1 MTRRDALDM
10 FLLSAFWGVSF
21 LLIRLSGEV
30 FPPVWVALLR
40 SVFGA
45 AVLLLA
51 LRLGRH
57 SLPPARL
64 WKPLLLVALFNNV
77 IPWSFFAWGEQ
88 TVSSNIAAIIN
99 ATTPLFALLIGL
111 TLRDTRLSGL
121 TLGGVLLGLGGVA
134 LTVSGGLGGGHA
146 TLHGV
151 IILLLASLGYAVA
164 TTIAK
169 RTLGGLNPVGLATT
183 QLGLSSVML
192 LPVAL
197 IGPAPAPLTLTAVG
211 AALFLGVVGSGLAY
225 LLYYG
230 LLAHVSPTQVTP
242 VTYALPVWGLGWA
255 ALAGEPVGAL
265 SVLGVLVVLSGLG
278 LINLPPRTKPGAATV
293 QTDA

>member
-1 MTRRDALDM
+1 MTRTDAVQM

-21 LLIRLSGEV
+21 LLIRYSGEV
-30 FPPVWVALLR
+30 FPPVWMALLR

-45 AVLLLA
+45 LVLYAA

-57 SLPPARL
+57 TLPPARL
-64 WKPLLLVALFNNV
+64 WKPLVLVALFNNV

-111 TLRDTRLSGL
+111 SLREARLRGPVIA
-121 TLGGVLLGLGGVA
+121 GVLLGLGGVA

-146 TLHGV
+146 TVQGV
-151 IILLLASLGYAVA
+151 IVLALASLGYAIA

-169 RTLGGLNPVGLATT
+169 RTLSGLDPVGLATS
-183 QLGLSSVML
+183 QLTLSALML

-197 IGPAPAPLTLTAVG
+197 LGAHP
-211 AALFLGVVGSGLAY
+211 AALTSRAAVSVIFLGIVGSGLAY

-230 LLAHVSPTQVTP
+230 LLARVSPTQVTA

-255 ALAGEPVGAL
+255 ALAGEPVGL
-265 SVLGVLVVLSGLG
+265 VSLVGVVIVLAGLG
-278 LINLPPRTKPGAATV
+278 LINLPTRPPRVVPST
-293 QTDA
+293 

>member
-1 MTRRDALDM
+1 MTRRDALEM

-45 AVLLLA
+45 LVLIAA

-57 SLPPARL
+57 ALPPARL

-111 TLRDTRLSGL
+111 TLRDTRLHGL
-121 TLGGVLLGLGGVA
+121 TLGGVLLGMAGVA

-146 TLHGV
+146 KLHGV

-183 QLGLSSVML
+183 QLGLSSVIL

-197 IGPAPAPLTLTAVG
+197 IGPAPAPLTLSAVG
-211 AALFLGVVGSGLAY
+211 AVAFLGVVGSGLAY

-230 LLAHVSPTQVTP
+230 LLARVSPTQVTA

-265 SVLGVLVVLSGLG
+265 SVVGVLVVLAGLG
-278 LINLPPRTKPGAATV
+278 LINLPPRPKPLAGAV
-293 QTDA
+293 RPES

>member
-21 LLIRLSGEV
+21 LLIRLGGEV

-111 TLRDTRLSGL
+111 TLSDTRLSGL
-121 TLGGVLLGLGGVA
+121 TLGGVLLGMGGVA

-183 QLGLSSVML
+183 QLGLSSVIL

-197 IGPAPAPLTLTAVG
+197 IGPAPAPDPDRRGRHPLPGCRRQRTGVPAVLRPAG
-211 AALFLGVVGSGLAY
+211 PRQPHPGHRR
-225 LLYYG
+225 
-230 LLAHVSPTQVTP
+230 HVRP
-242 VTYALPVWGLGWA
+242 AGLGT
-255 ALAGEPVGAL
+255 
-265 SVLGVLVVLSGLG
+265 GLG
-278 LINLPPRTKPGAATV
+278 GAGRGTGRGCPCWACSWCSRGWV
-293 QTDA
+293 

>member
-1 MTRRDALDM
+1 MTRRDVFQM
-10 FLLSAFWGVSF
+10 FLLSAFWGISF
-21 LLIRLSGEV
+21 LLIRYSGEV

-40 SVFGA
+40 SVFGVL
-45 AVLLLA
+45 VLLGA

-99 ATTPLFALLIGL
+99 ATTPLFALMIGL
-111 TLRDTRLSGL
+111 SLRESRLRGAVL
-121 TLGGVLLGLGGVA
+121 AGVLLGMGGVA

-146 TLHGV
+146 TVQGIV
-151 IILLLASLGYAVA
+151 VLLLASLGYAVA

-169 RTLGGLNPVGLATT
+169 RTLAGLDPVGLATT
-183 QLGLSSVML
+183 QLGLSAVIL

-197 IGPAPAPLTLTAVG
+197 AGPQPDSLTARAVLSV
-211 AALFLGVVGSGLAY
+211 AVLGIVGSGLAY

-230 LLAHVSPTQVTP
+230 LLARVSPTQVTA
-242 VTYALPVWGLGWA
+242 VTYALPVWGLGWG
-255 ALAGEPVGAL
+255 ALAGEPVGWL
-265 SVLGVLVVLSGLG
+265 SLLGVLVVLSGLG
-278 LINLPPRTKPGAATV
+278 LINAPPGRRRTAT
-293 QTDA
+293 QA

>member
-1 MTRRDALDM
+1 MTRKDALQM

-21 LLIRLSGEV
+21 LLIRYSGEV

-45 AVLLLA
+45 LVLVAA

-57 SLPPARL
+57 ALPPARL
-64 WKPLLLVALFNNV
+64 WRPLLLVAVFNNV
-77 IPWSFFAWGEQ
+77 IPWTFFAWGEQ

-111 TLRDTRLSGL
+111 GLREQKLRGPVLA
-121 TLGGVLLGLGGVA
+121 GVLLGLGGVA

-146 TLHGV
+146 TLAGV
-151 IILLLASLGYAVA
+151 VILALASLGYAIA

-169 RTLGGLNPVGLATT
+169 RTLSGLDPVGLATT
-183 QLGLSSVML
+183 QLGLSALIL
-192 LPVAL
+192 LP
-197 IGPAPAPLTLTAVG
+197 
-211 AALFLGVVGSGLAY
+211 AALLGAHPAALTGRAAVSVVFLGVVGSGLAY

-230 LLAHVSPTQVTP
+230 LLARVSPTQVTA

-255 ALAGEPVGAL
+255 ALAGEPVGVL
-265 SVLGVLVVLSGLG
+265 SLAGVLVVLAGLG
-278 LINLPPRTKPGAATV
+278 LINAPARRPRPAPA
-293 QTDA
+293 

>member
-1 MTRRDALDM
+1 MTSRDVFQM
-10 FLLSAFWGVSF
+10 FLLSAFWGISF
-21 LLIRLSGEV
+21 LLIRYSGEV

-40 SVFGA
+40 SVFGVL
-45 AVLLLA
+45 VLLGA

-111 TLRDTRLSGL
+111 SLRESRLRGAVL
-121 TLGGVLLGLGGVA
+121 AGVLLGMGGVA

-146 TLHGV
+146 TVQGIV
-151 IILLLASLGYAVA
+151 VLLLASLGYAVA

-169 RTLGGLNPVGLATT
+169 RTLAGLDPVGLATT
-183 QLGLSSVML
+183 QLGLSAVIL

-197 IGPAPAPLTLTAVG
+197 AGPQPDSLTARAVLSV
-211 AALFLGVVGSGLAY
+211 AVLGIVGSGLAY

-230 LLAHVSPTQVTP
+230 LLARVSPTQVTA
-242 VTYALPVWGLGWA
+242 VTYALPVWGLGWG
-255 ALAGEPVGAL
+255 ALAGEPVGWL
-265 SVLGVLVVLSGLG
+265 SLLGVLVVLSGLG
-278 LINLPPRTKPGAATV
+278 LINAPPGRPRTAT
-293 QTDA
+293 QA

>member
-45 AVLLLA
+45 AVLLVA

-121 TLGGVLLGLGGVA
+121 TLGGVLLGMGGVA

-151 IILLLASLGYAVA
+151 VILLLASLGYAVA

-197 IGPAPAPLTLTAVG
+197 IGPAPAPLTVTALG
-211 AALFLGVVGSGLAY
+211 AVAFLGVVGSGLAY

-230 LLAHVSPTQVTP
+230 LLARVSPTQVTA
-242 VTYALPVWGLGWA
+242 VTYALPVWGLGWG

-265 SVLGVLVVLSGLG
+265 SVLGVLVVLAGLG
-278 LINLPPRTKPGAATV
+278 LINLPPRAKPVQGAVKPGA
-293 QTDA
+293 

>member
-1 MTRRDALDM
+1 MTHRDALEM

-45 AVLLLA
+45 LVLIGA

-57 SLPPARL
+57 ALPPARL

-111 TLRDTRLSGL
+111 TLRDTRLRGL
-121 TLGGVLLGLGGVA
+121 TLGGVLLGMAGVT

-146 TLHGV
+146 TVQGV

-169 RTLGGLNPVGLATT
+169 RTLVGLNPVGLATT

-197 IGPAPAPLTLTAVG
+197 IGPAPAPLTVTALG
-211 AALFLGVVGSGLAY
+211 AVAFLGVVGSGLAY

-230 LLAHVSPTQVTP
+230 LLARVSPTQVTA

-265 SVLGVLVVLSGLG
+265 SVAGVLVVLAGLG
-278 LINLPPRTKPGAATV
+278 LINLPPRPRPLPA
-293 QTDA
+293 

>member
-21 LLIRLSGEV
+21 LLIRYSGEV

-40 SVFGA
+40 SVCGA
-45 AVLLLA
+45 LVLFAA

-57 SLPPARL
+57 SLPPVRL
-64 WKPLLLVALFNNV
+64 WRPLLLVALFNNV
-77 IPWSFFAWGEQ
+77 LPWTFFAWGEQ

-111 TLRDTRLSGL
+111 TLRESRLRSPIIA
-121 TLGGVLLGLGGVA
+121 GVFLGLGGVA

-146 TLHGV
+146 TVQGAIV
-151 IILLLASLGYAVA
+151 LLIASLGYAVA

-169 RTLGGLNPVGLATT
+169 RTLAGLDSVGLATT
-183 QLGLSSVML
+183 QLGLSALML
-192 LPVAL
+192 LPIAL
-197 IGPAPAPLTLTAVG
+197 GGAHPATLTTRAVVSVI
-211 AALFLGVVGSGLAY
+211 FLGVVGSGLAY

-230 LLAHVSPTQVTP
+230 LLARVSPTQLTA

-255 ALAGEPVGAL
+255 ALAGEPVGVISL
-265 SVLGVLVVLSGLG
+265 VGVIVVLAGLG
-278 LINLPPRTKPGAATV
+278 LINLPPRRPRPAPST
-293 QTDA
+293 

>member
-1 MTRRDALDM
+1 MNRRDVLDM
-10 FLLSAFWGVSF
+10 FLLSAFWGASF
-21 LLIRLSGEV
+21 LLIRYSGEV

-40 SVFGA
+40 SAFGA
-45 AVLLLA
+45 LVLTGA
-51 LRLGRH
+51 LRLGGH
-57 SLPPARL
+57 ALPPARL
-64 WKPLLLVALFNNV
+64 WRPLLLVALFNNV

-111 TLRDTRLSGL
+111 TLRDTRVRGVMLA
-121 TLGGVLLGLGGVA
+121 GVLLGLGGVA

-146 TLHGV
+146 TAHGV
-151 IILLLASLGYAVA
+151 IVLLLASLGYAVA

-169 RTLGGLNPVGLATT
+169 RSLSGLNPVGLATT
-183 QLGLSSVML
+183 QLGLSAAVL

-197 IGPAPAPLTLTAVG
+197 AGPHPAALTAKATLAV
-211 AALFLGVVGSGLAY
+211 AFLGVVGSGLAY

-230 LLAHVSPTQVTP
+230 LLARVTPTQVTA

-255 ALAGEPVGAL
+255 ALAGEPLGWV
-265 SVLGVLVVLSGLG
+265 SVTGVLVVLSGLG
-278 LINLPPRTKPGAATV
+278 LLNFPPRAPRADVPAR
-293 QTDA
+293 QT

>member
-1 MTRRDALDM
+1 MTRRDALEM

-45 AVLLLA
+45 LVLIGA

-57 SLPPARL
+57 ALPPARL

-111 TLRDTRLSGL
+111 TLRDTRLRGL
-121 TLGGVLLGLGGVA
+121 TLGGVLLGMAGVT
-134 LTVSGGLGGGHA
+134 LTVSGGLGGGHD
-146 TLHGV
+146 TVQGV

-197 IGPAPAPLTLTAVG
+197 IGPAPAPLTGTALG
-211 AALFLGVVGSGLAY
+211 AVAFLGVVGSGLAY

-230 LLAHVSPTQVTP
+230 LLARVSPTQVTA

-265 SVLGVLVVLSGLG
+265 SVAGVLVVLAGLG
-278 LINLPPRTKPGAATV
+278 LINLPPRPRPLPA
-293 QTDA
+293 

>member
-1 MTRRDALDM
+1 MTRRDALEM

-45 AVLLLA
+45 LVLIGA

-57 SLPPARL
+57 ALPPARL

-111 TLRDTRLSGL
+111 TLRDMRLRGL
-121 TLGGVLLGLGGVA
+121 TLGGVLLGMAGVT

-146 TLHGV
+146 TVQGV

-169 RTLGGLNPVGLATT
+169 RTLVGLNPVGLATT
-183 QLGLSSVML
+183 QLGLSSVIL

-197 IGPAPAPLTLTAVG
+197 IGPAPAPLTVTALG
-211 AALFLGVVGSGLAY
+211 AVAFLGVVGSGLAY

-230 LLAHVSPTQVTP
+230 LLARVSPTQVTA

-265 SVLGVLVVLSGLG
+265 SVAGVLVVLAGLG
-278 LINLPPRTKPGAATV
+278 LINLPPRPRPLPA
-293 QTDA
+293 

>member
-1 MTRRDALDM
+1 M

-45 AVLLLA
+45 LVLIAA

-57 SLPPARL
+57 ALPPARL

-111 TLRDTRLSGL
+111 TLRDTRLHGL
-121 TLGGVLLGLGGVA
+121 TLGGVLLGMAGVA

-146 TLHGV
+146 KLHGV

-183 QLGLSSVML
+183 QLGLSSVIL

-197 IGPAPAPLTLTAVG
+197 IGPAPAPLTLSAVG
-211 AALFLGVVGSGLAY
+211 AVAFLGVVGSGLAY

-230 LLAHVSPTQVTP
+230 LLARVSPTQVTA

-265 SVLGVLVVLSGLG
+265 SVVGVLVVLAGLG
-278 LINLPPRTKPGAATV
+278 LINLPPRPKPLAGAV
-293 QTDA
+293 RPES

>member
-1 MTRRDALDM
+1 MNRRDVLDM

-21 LLIRLSGEV
+21 LLIRYSGEV

-40 SVFGA
+40 SAFGA
-45 AVLLLA
+45 LVLIGA

-57 SLPPARL
+57 TLPPARL
-64 WKPLLLVALFNNV
+64 WRPLLLVALFNNV

-111 TLRDTRLSGL
+111 TLRDTQVRGVMLA
-121 TLGGVLLGLGGVA
+121 GVLLGLGGVA
-134 LTVSGGLGGGHA
+134 LTVSGGVGGGHA
-146 TLHGV
+146 TAHGV
-151 IILLLASLGYAVA
+151 IVLLLASLGYAVA

-169 RTLGGLNPVGLATT
+169 RTLSGLNPVGLATT
-183 QLGLSSVML
+183 QLGLSTAVL

-197 IGPAPAPLTLTAVG
+197 IGPHP
-211 AALFLGVVGSGLAY
+211 AALTGKATLAVAFLGVVGSGLAY

-230 LLAHVSPTQVTP
+230 LLARVTPTQVTA

-255 ALAGEPVGAL
+255 ALAGEPLGWL
-265 SVLGVLVVLSGLG
+265 SVMGVLVVLSGLG
-278 LINLPPRTKPGAATV
+278 LLNLPPRAPHAGVHAR
-293 QTDA
+293 QT

>member
-1 MTRRDALDM
+1 MTRRDVFQM
-10 FLLSAFWGVSF
+10 FLLSAFWGISF
-21 LLIRLSGEV
+21 LLIRYSGEV

-40 SVFGA
+40 SVFGVL
-45 AVLLLA
+45 VLLGA

-57 SLPPARL
+57 ALPPARL

-111 TLRDTRLSGL
+111 SLRESRLRGAVL
-121 TLGGVLLGLGGVA
+121 AGVLLGMGGVA

-146 TLHGV
+146 TVQGIV
-151 IILLLASLGYAVA
+151 VLLLASLGYAVA

-169 RTLGGLNPVGLATT
+169 RTLAGFDPVGLATT
-183 QLGLSSVML
+183 QLGLSAVIL

-197 IGPAPAPLTLTAVG
+197 LGAQP
-211 AALFLGVVGSGLAY
+211 AALTSRAAVSVVVLGVVGSGLAY

-230 LLAHVSPTQVTP
+230 LLARVSPTQVTA
-242 VTYALPVWGLGWA
+242 VTYALPVWGLGWG
-255 ALAGEPVGAL
+255 ALAGEPVGWL
-265 SVLGVLVVLSGLG
+265 SLLGVLVVLSGLG
-278 LINLPPRTKPGAATV
+278 LINAPPGRPRTAT
-293 QTDA
+293 QA